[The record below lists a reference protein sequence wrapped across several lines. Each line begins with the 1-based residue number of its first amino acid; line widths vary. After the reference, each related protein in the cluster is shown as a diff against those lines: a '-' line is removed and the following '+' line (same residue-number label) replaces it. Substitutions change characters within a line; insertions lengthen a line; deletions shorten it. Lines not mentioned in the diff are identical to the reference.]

1 MKKRQILKAENIVP
15 YFKGFEV
22 IGAFNPAV
30 AKCGGKTVMLVRVA
44 ERPVQ
49 KDENYFL
56 VPEYD
61 ERSGL
66 NIIRLDKSS
75 GKYDFS
81 DCRVVKNSHKNYL
94 TSLSYFLIAESE
106 DGLDFRITDRRI
118 LPEGPDEE
126 YGIED
131 PRITEIDGVYYITYS
146 AISDCGINT
155 KLMVTS
161 DFQTFERKGVIFYA
175 DNKDVV
181 IFPHKIGDKYYALH
195 RPSTSQF
202 AKPEMWIAESPDL
215 RHWGGYRVLLRSDED
230 GNERVGAGAVPVLTK
245 EGWLEIFH
253 AADENNCYKLYA
265 MIMNKDDPEKIE
277 ARGTVP
283 LIEVTEDFEKNGFF
297 KNVVFT
303 CGMIAEG
310 EKVRIYYGTCDTN
323 VAMAELSLGEIYE
336 NVR

>member
-1 MKKRQILKAENIVP
+1 MNKWQILKAENIIP

-30 AKCGGKTVMLVRVA
+30 TKYNGKIVMLIRVA
-44 ERPVQ
+44 ERPLQ
-49 KDENYFL
+49 KDKNYYL
-56 VPEYD
+56 VPKYD
-61 ERSGL
+61 VKRGL
-66 NIIRLDKSS
+66 NIIRLDKNS

-81 DCRVVKNSHKNYL
+81 DCRVVKNSRKNYL

-106 DGLDFRITDRRI
+106 DGVNFRTTERRI
-118 LPEGPDEE
+118 LPEGSDEE

-131 PRITEIDGVYYITYS
+131 PRITEINGIYYITYS

-161 DFQTFERKGVIFYA
+161 DFQTFERKGVVFYA
-175 DNKDVV
+175 DNKDVAV
-181 IFPHKIGDKYYALH
+181 FPHKIGDKYYALH

-202 AKPEMWIAESPDL
+202 AKPDIWIAESPDL
-215 RHWGGYRVLLRSDED
+215 LHWGGYRVLLRSDE
-230 GNERVGAGAVPVLTK
+230 GSNERVGAGAVPILTK

-265 MIMNKDDPEKIE
+265 MILNKDNPEIIE
-277 ARGTVP
+277 ARGVSP

-310 EKVRIYYGTCDTN
+310 EKIRIYYGTCDTN
-323 VAMAELSLGEIYE
+323 IAAAELSLAEIYE